1 MKEGLFA
8 ALFVALAAVPLRAA
22 LQRVPLRL
30 MPLNQLLAT
39 FGFALIV
46 SWFAAFA
53 AYVYSKDQGLALEL
67 ADRRAAIVGLTVGL
81 TINYLS
87 AYRDRY
93 LKGAIL
99 LASRLEEREISERVA
114 KALFALLDRVK
125 EKQPALHTRLLLGS
139 LPYLTAIGLRRPVE
153 RRLAQLD
160 LDRLDRRERA
170 LRAQALATCRLHLG
184 DLDGAEQAIGEAPE
198 ELEPIIERWLSM
210 SLSLIDAAR
219 GNSDAAIKRVNSIDT
234 GSDPSLAATAK
245 LVMAHALASRGDRD
259 GAEGQL
265 RGLRDAAGEG
275 ALVHALH
282 PEGPA
287 TPLARSLMANE
298 QA

>member
-8 ALFVALAAVPLRAA
+8 AIFVALAALPLRAT

-39 FGFALIV
+39 FGFSLIV

-53 AYVYSKDQGLALEL
+53 TYVYSKEQGLEL
-67 ADRRAAIVGLTVGL
+67 DIADRRAALVGLSIGL
-81 TINYLS
+81 AISVFS

-114 KALFALLDRVK
+114 GALFSLLDRVK

-153 RRLAQLD
+153 RRLAALD
-160 LDRLDRRERA
+160 LESLDPRERA

-184 DLDGAEQAIGEAPE
+184 DLDGAEQAIAEAPE
-198 ELEPIIERWLSM
+198 QLEPIIERWLSM

-219 GNSDAAIKRVNSIDT
+219 GNHDAAIKRVNSIDI

-245 LVMAHALASRGDRD
+245 LVMAHALASRGDD
-259 GAEGQL
+259 EGAEGEL
-265 RGLRDAAGEG
+265 RGLRDAAGAG

-287 TPLARSLMANE
+287 TPLARALMTSEHA
-298 QA
+298 

>member
-8 ALFVALAAVPLRAA
+8 ALFVALAALPLRAT

-30 MPLNQLLAT
+30 FPLNQLVAT

-46 SWFAAFA
+46 SWFSAFA
-53 AYVYSKDQGLALEL
+53 TYVYSKDQGLALEL
-67 ADRRAAIVGLTVGL
+67 ADRRAAIVGLILGL
-81 TINYLS
+81 GISFAS

-99 LASRLEEREISERVA
+99 LASRLDERAISEHVA
-114 KALFALLDRVK
+114 ASLFALLDRVK
-125 EKQPALHTRLLLGS
+125 EKQPAIHTRLLLGS

-153 RRLAQLD
+153 RRLAALD
-160 LDRLDRRERA
+160 IEQLDRRERA

-184 DLDGAEQAIGEAPE
+184 DLDGAEQAVREAPE

-219 GNSDAAIKRVNSIDT
+219 GNSDAAIQRVNAIDT
-234 GSDPSLAATAK
+234 SSDPSLAATAK
-245 LVMAHALASRGDRD
+245 LVMAHALASRGDKD
-259 GAEGQL
+259 GAEGEL

-287 TPLARSLMANE
+287 TPIARALMIDERA
-298 QA
+298 